1 MAFDKTGTLTE
12 GKIQVIDCICYCG
25 DIDITQSINA
35 ARLHLIFD
43 LLLSAERRSNHPI
56 AKGIIDYCMEQIK
69 ILENGGHLMSAVNT
83 QDLFFENVM
92 GKGVRMNVHDSSG
105 VVLHTLIVGSADLLI
120 ESEVSIPQKAEQMA
134 YILRSNAKIVVFVAL
149 DGKLVTLLGMG
160 DMIKPEARRII
171 EHLHCQ
177 GIECH
182 MVTGDNVVT
191 ACAIAKILRI
201 PRENVRAGASP
212 ADKEQYVADMQSHFS
227 SASSTR
233 NKVAF
238 VGDGTNDTPA
248 LTRAQVGI
256 VMSSGTDLALE
267 CGDVVLC
274 RNNLESLVIAMD
286 LSQHTMRRI
295 YMNYFW
301 ALIYNSI
308 LIPIAA
314 GVLLVPFSFKLNPMV
329 AGGAMAVS
337 SVSVVLSSLF
347 LNFYS
352 PPSFKK
358 NLGFKEDNFA
368 LLSDIETGNAD
379 ESVEVELSVF

>member
-1 MAFDKTGTLTE
+1 MAFDKTGTLTQ
-12 GKIQVIDCICYCG
+12 GKVQVVDCIFYCG

-35 ARLHLIFD
+35 ARLHLILD
-43 LLLSAERRSNHPI
+43 LVLAAERRSNHPI
-56 AKGIIDYCMEQIK
+56 AKGITDYCMDQLNY
-69 ILENGGHLMSAVNT
+69 LEGSAHLSSTMST
-83 QDLFFENVM
+83 QDLYFENVV
-92 GKGVRMNVHDSSG
+92 GRGVRMLLRDPSG
-105 VVLHTLIVGSADLLI
+105 AVIHSLIVGSEDLLK
-120 ESEVSIPQKAEQMA
+120 ESDVVIPQKAEQMA
-134 YILRSNAKIVVFVAL
+134 YILRTNAKIVVFIAL
-149 DGKLVTLLGMG
+149 DGKLVALLGMG
-160 DMIKPEARRII
+160 DTVKPEARRII
-171 EHLHCQ
+171 EHLQSQ

-182 MVTGDNVVT
+182 MVTGDNLVT
-191 ACAIAKILRI
+191 ACAIGAMLKISRDNI
-201 PRENVRAGASP
+201 KAGASP
-212 ADKEQYVADMQSHFS
+212 SDKEQYVANLQSRLS
-227 SASSTR
+227 RDSNTQ

-248 LTRAQVGI
+248 LTRAEVGI

-274 RNNLESLVIAMD
+274 RNNLESLVTAMD
-286 LSQHTMRRI
+286 LSAHTMRRI

-352 PPSFKK
+352 PPSIKR
-358 NLGFKEDNFA
+358 LP
-368 LLSDIETGNAD
+368 LSQEGVSTSSGDIETGDLD
-379 ESVEVELSVF
+379 ERVELELSVF

>member
-1 MAFDKTGTLTE
+1 MAFDKTGTLTQ
-12 GKIQVIDCICYCG
+12 GKIQVVDCICYCG

-35 ARLHLIFD
+35 ARLHLILD
-43 LLLSAERRSNHPI
+43 LVLAAERRSNHPI
-56 AKGIIDYCMEQIK
+56 AKGIVDYCTDQIK
-69 ILENGGHLMSAVNT
+69 ILESKAYITSTVDT
-83 QDLFFENVM
+83 QDLYFENVV
-92 GKGVRMNVHDSSG
+92 GKGVRTVLHDSSG
-105 VVLHTLIVGSADLLI
+105 AVLHSLIVGSADLLI
-120 ESEVSIPQKAEQMA
+120 ESDVVIPKSVEQMA
-134 YILRSNAKIVVFVAL
+134 YILRTNAKIVVFIAL

-160 DMIKPEARRII
+160 DMMKPEARRII
-171 EHLHCQ
+171 EHLQTQ

-191 ACAIAKILRI
+191 AWAIGAMLQI
-201 PRENVRAGASP
+201 PRENIKAGASP
-212 ADKEQYVADMQSHFS
+212 SDKEKYVADLQSRLS
-227 SASSTR
+227 RSLNTR

-248 LTRAQVGI
+248 LTRAEVGI

-267 CGDVVLC
+267 SGDVVLC
-274 RNNLESLVIAMD
+274 RNNLESLVTAMD
-286 LSQHTMRRI
+286 LSEHTMRRI

-308 LIPIAA
+308 LIPVAA

-352 PPSFKK
+352 PPSLKTA
-358 NLGFKEDNFA
+358 LTLMEGNFA
-368 LLSDIETGNAD
+368 SPNDIEAGNMD
-379 ESVEVELSVF
+379 GNVELELSVL